1 LLDGVGHAG
10 EVGSLWP
17 RLLRHRTVR
26 MRLTAVYGV
35 LFLLISLG
43 LLAITNGLFATHS
56 ANARTVAANAAG
68 SAGGQSE
75 LARAQ
80 AQIRQLRGQLA
91 SAEDAGQSD
100 ATHTLAVGSAIA
112 LGIMTV
118 VSLALGWGVAGRVL
132 RPLRVMTATTR
143 RISADSLHERLAMP
157 GPHDE
162 LKDLADTIDGLLE
175 RLDGSFT
182 AQRRFAANAAH
193 ELRTPL
199 ATMRASLDVAVAKP
213 APVPAT
219 AVADRLYGELDRM
232 DRLLDGLLTLARAEH
247 GDLPG
252 PAVLSLDAV
261 ASAALAARADAIR
274 ARNLTVARV
283 DSPDGAW
290 VTGSEELVC
299 RMVGNVVDNAIAHNE
314 ADGWIKISTLTSG
327 PAASLVVENGGPVLD
342 PGQVRELARPFRRI
356 GPDRTGSDGGS
367 GLGLSIVAAI
377 AAAHHGTLE
386 LRARPDGGLRVR
398 IRLPAS

>member
-1 LLDGVGHAG
+1 MG
-10 EVGSLWP
+10 
-17 RLLRHRTVR
+17 LLRHRTVR

-35 LFLLISLG
+35 MLLLTSLG
-43 LLAITNGLFATHS
+43 VLAITNGLFASHS
-56 ANARTVAANAAG
+56 ARAAVAAVNSARPAAG
-68 SAGGQSE
+68 ESE
-75 LARAQ
+75 LAQAQ
-80 AQIRQLRGQLA
+80 AQIRQLRAQVA
-91 SAEDAGQSD
+91 AAEDAQQSD
-100 ATHTLAVGSAIA
+100 ASHTLAVGSAIA

-118 VSLALGWGVAGRVL
+118 VSLGLAWGVAGRVL

-143 RISADSLHERLAMP
+143 RISADSLHERLDMP

-162 LKDLADTIDGLLE
+162 LRDLADTIDGLLE

-182 AQRRFAANAAH
+182 AQRRFVANAAH

-213 APVPAT
+213 VPVPAT
-219 AVADRLYGELDRM
+219 AVSGRLYGELDRV

-247 GDLPG
+247 GDLPS

-261 ASAALAARADAIR
+261 TSASLAARADAIR
-274 ARNLTVARV
+274 ARDLTVAQAL
-283 DSPDGAW
+283 SPDGAW
-290 VTGSEELVC
+290 VTGSRELVC
-299 RMVGNVVDNAIAHNE
+299 RMIDNVVDNAIAHNE
-314 ADGWIKISTLTSG
+314 AGGWIKISTLTSG
-327 PAASLVVENGGPVLD
+327 SAASLVVENGGAVLD
-342 PGQVRELARPFRRI
+342 PGQVGELARPFRRL

-386 LRARPDGGLRVR
+386 LRARSEGGLRAH
-398 IRLPAS
+398 IRLPASYR

>member
-1 LLDGVGHAG
+1 MGL
-10 EVGSLWP
+10 LWP

-26 MRLTAVYGV
+26 MRLTVVYGV

-43 LLAITNGLFATHS
+43 LLAIINGLFATHS
-56 ANARTVAANAAG
+56 PGARTVAVNSAG
-68 SAGGQSE
+68 SDSGQSE
-75 LARAQ
+75 LAQAQ

-91 SAEDAGQSD
+91 AEQDARQSD

-132 RPLRVMTATTR
+132 RPLRVMTVTTR
-143 RISADSLHERLAMP
+143 RISADSLHERLAMS

-175 RLDGSFT
+175 RLDGSFA
-182 AQRRFAANAAH
+182 AQRRFVANAAH

-199 ATMRASLDVAVAKP
+199 ATIRASLDVAVAKP
-213 APVPAT
+213 TSVPAT
-219 AVADRLYGELDRM
+219 AVAERLYGELDRV
-232 DRLLDGLLTLARAEH
+232 DRLLNGLLTLARAEH

-252 PAVLSLDAV
+252 PAALSLDAI

-274 ARNLTVARV
+274 ARNLTVAQDRT
-283 DSPDGAW
+283 PDGAW

-299 RMVGNVVDNAIAHNE
+299 RMVDNVVENAIAHNE
-314 ADGWIKISTLTSG
+314 PGGWIKVFTMTCG
-327 PAASLVVENGGPVLD
+327 PAASLVVENGGRVLD
-342 PGQVRELARPFRRI
+342 PGQVRELARPFRRL

-398 IRLPAS
+398 IGLPAS

>member
-1 LLDGVGHAG
+1 MGL
-10 EVGSLWP
+10 LWP
-17 RLLRHRTVR
+17 RLRQRTVR
-26 MRLTAVYGV
+26 VRLTTVYGT

-43 LLAITNGLFATHS
+43 LLAIINGLFAAHPADARAVAVNS
-56 ANARTVAANAAG
+56 AAA
-68 SAGGQSE
+68 AGGQSE
-75 LARAQ
+75 LAQAQ
-80 AQIRQLRGQLA
+80 ARVRQLRGQLA
-91 SAEDAGQSD
+91 VAENAQHADETHIL
-100 ATHTLAVGSAIA
+100 ATGSAIA
-112 LGIMTV
+112 LGVMTV

-132 RPLRVMTATTR
+132 RPLRVMTAATR

-182 AQRRFAANAAH
+182 AQRRFIANAAH

-219 AVADRLYGELDRM
+219 AVADRLYGELDRV
-232 DRLLDGLLTLARAEH
+232 DRLLDGLLMLARAEH

-252 PAVLSLDAV
+252 LGVLSLDAM
-261 ASAALAARADAIR
+261 ASAAVAARAGAIR
-274 ARNLTVARV
+274 DRGLTVTQ
-283 DSPDGAW
+283 DSSPDGAW
-290 VTGSEELVC
+290 VTGSGELVC
-299 RMVGNVVDNAIAHNE
+299 RMADNLLDNAIAHNE
-314 ADGWIKISTLTSG
+314 PGGWIKVSTMTRG
-327 PAASLVVENGGPVLD
+327 PVASLVVENGGPVLD
-342 PGQVRELARPFRRI
+342 PGQVRELARPFRRL

-386 LRARPDGGLRVR
+386 LCARPEGGLHVR
-398 IRLPAS
+398 IGLPAS